1 MKTYKS
7 VLVGLIRSHA
17 YVCRPPLLHTTTAAA
32 AGGAAGAG
40 GNAAGGA
47 VGGGEASG
55 MGRREFTKLKSL
67 LLLMQKASTHPA
79 LVNLGQ
85 VTILT
90 ELRLT
95 VCSCLYVHV
104 CMAVFFLPTP

>member
-1 MKTYKS
+1 MLTS
-7 VLVGLIRSHA
+7 VARL
-17 YVCRPPLLHTTTAAA
+17 LLHTTTAAA

-95 VCSCLYVHV
+95 VCSC
-104 CMAVFFLPTP
+104 CMFMFVWLSSSFQPLDISLILCIK